1 MDSKLYRHLTK
12 EYTEMENKH
21 MKRESTSCVVQE
33 IQLKPTARY
42 YYMLS
47 LEVPKGSQA
56 TCSV

>member
-21 MKRESTSCVVQE
+21 MKRESTSCVVRE

-42 YYMLS
+42 YYMLIRMA
-47 LEVPKGSQA
+47 KMQNTGNMK
-56 TCSV
+56 